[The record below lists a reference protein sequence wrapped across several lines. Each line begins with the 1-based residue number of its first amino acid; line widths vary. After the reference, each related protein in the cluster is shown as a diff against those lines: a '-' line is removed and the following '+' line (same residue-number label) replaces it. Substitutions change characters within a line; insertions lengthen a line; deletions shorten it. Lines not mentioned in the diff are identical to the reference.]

1 MPRHYLCCGCREHT
15 TISLKKAQVTIAK
28 SLHGRKGWSSLTSW
42 RWKEEIVGRDTEW
55 SPQGSDASEDT
66 EALFCLARG
75 ALPALAADHGRSCW
89 VKEESSPSCGCARSS
104 ALLYALPGIGREP
117 WRRKGKSPRGRW
129 SIFNEPKPLPQ
140 IKWNILK
147 GNNITLVLFVSAT

>member
-1 MPRHYLCCGCREHT
+1 MSRHCLCCGCREHT
-15 TISLKKAQVTIAK
+15 AISLKNAQVMIAK
-28 SLHGRKGWSSLTSW
+28 SLHRRKGWSSLTSC

-66 EALFCLARG
+66 EASFCLARG
-75 ALPALAADHGRSCW
+75 ALPALAAAHGRSCG
-89 VKEESSPSCGCARSS
+89 VKEESSPRGCVRSG

-117 WRRKGKSPRGRW
+117 WRRKGKSPHGRW

-140 IKWNILK
+140 IK
-147 GNNITLVLFVSAT
+147 